1 MIIFLIILAF
11 FLAAGLSFY
20 QYFLRNSSTSKT
32 TYILATLRF
41 LAVFCLLLLLINPI
55 VSSKSF
61 EIQKAPLCIA
71 IDNSGSITMLEA
83 NKTAENVFLKL
94 TESKTLNDKFE
105 IQKFQFDAQCTSDIK
120 LDFRGKQTDIDQ
132 VAKNIENINKNRTF
146 ATVLISDG
154 NQTKGN
160 DFVYSFDGKNKIYPV
175 VLGDTTTFLDLKIG
189 QVNVNKY
196 AFQKNKFPVEVFLEY
211 AGNKSVNANLK
222 ISLGNEV
229 LSTQTIAFLPTKK
242 SVIVDLLLPAN
253 NIGVQIFKATV
264 TSTEKEKN
272 TYNNS
277 KNFAVE
283 VIDQRNN
290 VAIVSSIIH
299 PDIGALKRSIETN
312 AQRKVSIVK
321 PQEISSLEDTGIFI
335 LYQPNADF
343 KSVFDLIKK
352 TNGNQFIITGTNT
365 DFEFLNQNQST
376 FDFKMSN
383 QKEDYLARF
392 DANFNLF
399 ATDNI
404 GFEQLPPLQNS
415 YGTIAAK
422 DKISVLLN
430 ATIRNL
436 AIDQPLMAFA
446 DNQGKRSAF
455 LFGENSWKWRLQ
467 SHVNEKNFEKYDVFI
482 DKTIQFLATNNSKK
496 SLIVNHENFYNTG
509 DNIEVSAQYFN
520 KNYEFD
526 ENAKLT
532 IAVLN
537 KKTKASKNFDL
548 LKSNNDFKVNLDGL
562 AAGQYSFAV
571 KELNSKATYNGF
583 FEILDFD
590 IEKQFVNPNL
600 QKLQQVAAQTNGIV
614 YMPNQIDQLIKTLIE
629 NPEYKA
635 IEKEI
640 VKKSP
645 FIDWVWLLIF
655 CAFCLATEWFLRKYN
670 GML

>member
-1 MIIFLIILAF
+1 MIIFLVFLAF
-11 FLAAGLSFY
+11 FLAIGLSFY
-20 QYFLRNSSTSKT
+20 QYFFRNSSRSKT

-41 LAVFCLLLLLINPI
+41 LAIFCLLLLLINPI
-55 VSSKSF
+55 ISKKSF
-61 EIQKAPLCIA
+61 EIQKAPLSIA
-71 IDNSGSITMLEA
+71 IDNSSSVAALQA
-83 NKTAENVFLKL
+83 NKTAEDIFLKL
-94 TESKTLNDKFE
+94 TESKILNDKFE

-120 LDFRGKQTDIDQ
+120 LDFQGKQTDIDQ
-132 VAKNIENINKNRTF
+132 VAKNIENINKNKTF

-160 DFVYSFDGKNKIYPV
+160 DFVYSFDGKNKVYPV

-189 QVNVNKY
+189 QVNANKY

-242 SVIVDLLLPAN
+242 SVIVNLLLPAN

-283 VIDQRNN
+283 VIDQRSN
-290 VAIVSSIIH
+290 VAIVSSINH

-321 PQEISSLEDTGIFI
+321 PQEINSLQDTGIFI

-343 KSVFDLIKK
+343 KTVFDLIKK

-383 QKEDYLARF
+383 QNEDYLARF
-392 DANFNLF
+392 DTNFNLF
-399 ATDNI
+399 AIDNI

-415 YGTIAAK
+415 YGTISAK

-467 SHVNEKNFEKYDVFI
+467 SHVIEKSFEKYDVFI

-509 DNIEVSAQYFN
+509 DNIEISAQYFN

-526 ENAKLT
+526 NNAKLT

-600 QKLQQVAAQTNGIV
+600 QKLQQVAVQTNGIA
-614 YMPNQIDQLIKTLIE
+614 YMPNQIDQLIKILIE
-629 NPEYKA
+629 NPEFKA

-640 VKKSP
+640 IKKSP
-645 FIDWVWLLIF
+645 IIDWVWLLIF
-655 CAFCLATEWFLRKYN
+655 CAFCLGTEWFLRKYN

>member
-1 MIIFLIILAF
+1 MTIFLI
-11 FLAAGLSFY
+11 FLALIIALGLSFF
-20 QYFLRNSSTSKT
+20 QYFFRNNARSKT

-41 LAVFCLLLLLINPI
+41 LAIFCLLLLLINPI
-55 VSSKSF
+55 VSKKSF
-61 EIQKAPLCIA
+61 EIQKTPLAIA
-71 IDNSGSITMLEA
+71 IDNSSSITALQA
-83 NKTAENVFLKL
+83 NKNAEDVFLKL
-94 TESKTLNDKFE
+94 IENKTLNDKFE
-105 IQKFQFDAQCTSDIK
+105 IQKFQFDAGFTSDIK
-120 LDFRGKQTDIDQ
+120 LDFQGKQTDIDQ
-132 VAKNIENINKNRTF
+132 VAKNIENINKNKTF

-160 DFVYSFDGKNKIYPV
+160 DFVYSFDGRNKVYPI

-189 QVNVNKY
+189 QLNANKY
-196 AFQKNKFPVEVFLEY
+196 SFQKNKFPVEVFLEY
-211 AGNKSVNANLK
+211 AGTKSVNANVK

-229 LSTQTIAFLPTKK
+229 LSTQIIPFSTTKK
-242 SVIVDLLLPAN
+242 SAVVNVLLPAN
-253 NIGVQIFKATV
+253 NIGIQIYKATL
-264 TSTEKEKN
+264 TSTENEKN

-283 VIDQRNN
+283 VIDQRTN
-290 VAIVSSIIH
+290 VAIVSSINH

-312 AQRKVSIVK
+312 VQRKVSIVK
-321 PQEISSLEDTGIFI
+321 PQEINLLQDTNIFI
-335 LYQPNADF
+335 LYQPNTDF

-365 DFEFLNQNQST
+365 DFEFLNQNQNT

-392 DANFNLF
+392 DTNFNLF
-399 ATDNI
+399 AADNI
-404 GFEQLPPLQNS
+404 GFEQLPPLQNT
-415 YGTIAAK
+415 YGTISAK
-422 DKISVLLN
+422 DKISVVLN

-467 SHVNEKNFEKYDVFI
+467 SHINEKSFEKYDVFI
-482 DKTIQFLATNNSKK
+482 DKIIQFLASNNSKK

-509 DNIEVSAQYFN
+509 DAIEISAQYFN

-537 KKTKASKNFDL
+537 KKTKALKNFDL

-562 AAGQYSFAV
+562 TAGQYSFSV
-571 KELNSKATYNGF
+571 KELNSKTSYNGF

-600 QKLQQVAAQTNGIV
+600 QKLKQVAALTNGIV
-614 YMPNQIDQLIKTLIE
+614 YMPNQTDQLIKVLVE

-640 VKKSP
+640 IKKTP

-655 CAFCLATEWFLRKYN
+655 CAFCLSVEWFLRKYN

>member
-1 MIIFLIILAF
+1 MTIFLI
-11 FLAAGLSFY
+11 FLALIIALGLSFF
-20 QYFLRNSSTSKT
+20 QYFFRNNARSKT

-41 LAVFCLLLLLINPI
+41 LAIFCLLLLLINPI
-55 VSSKSF
+55 VSKKSF
-61 EIQKAPLCIA
+61 EIQKTPLAIA
-71 IDNSGSITMLEA
+71 IDNSSSITALQA
-83 NKTAENVFLKL
+83 NKNAEDVFLKL
-94 TESKTLNDKFE
+94 IENKTLNDKFE
-105 IQKFQFDAQCTSDIK
+105 IQKFQFDAGFTSDIK
-120 LDFRGKQTDIDQ
+120 LDFQGKQTDIDQ
-132 VAKNIENINKNRTF
+132 VAKNIENINKNKTF

-160 DFVYSFDGKNKIYPV
+160 DFVYSFDGRNKVYPI

-189 QVNVNKY
+189 QLNANKY
-196 AFQKNKFPVEVFLEY
+196 SFQKNKFPVEVFLEY
-211 AGNKSVNANLK
+211 AGTKSVNANVK

-229 LSTQTIAFLPTKK
+229 LSTQIIPFSTTKK
-242 SVIVDLLLPAN
+242 SAVVNVLLPAN
-253 NIGVQIFKATV
+253 NIGIQIYKATL
-264 TSTEKEKN
+264 TSTENEKN

-283 VIDQRNN
+283 VIDQRTN
-290 VAIVSSIIH
+290 VAIVSSINH

-321 PQEISSLEDTGIFI
+321 PQEINLLQDTNIFI
-335 LYQPNADF
+335 LYQPNTDF

-365 DFEFLNQNQST
+365 DFEFLNQNQNT

-392 DANFNLF
+392 DTNFNLF
-399 ATDNI
+399 AADNI
-404 GFEQLPPLQNS
+404 GFEQLPPLQNT
-415 YGTIAAK
+415 YGTISAK
-422 DKISVLLN
+422 DKISVVLN

-467 SHVNEKNFEKYDVFI
+467 SHINEKSFEKYDVFI
-482 DKTIQFLATNNSKK
+482 DKIIQFLASNNSKK

-509 DNIEVSAQYFN
+509 DAIEISAQYFN

-537 KKTKASKNFDL
+537 KKTKALKNFDL

-562 AAGQYSFAV
+562 TAGQYSFSV
-571 KELNSKATYNGF
+571 KELNSKTSYNGF

-600 QKLQQVAAQTNGIV
+600 QKLKQVAALTNGIV
-614 YMPNQIDQLIKTLIE
+614 YMPNQTDQLIKVLVE
-629 NPEYKA
+629 NPEYIA

-640 VKKSP
+640 IKKTP

-655 CAFCLATEWFLRKYN
+655 CAFCLSVEWFLRKYN

>member
-509 DNIEVSAQYFN
+509 DNIEISAQYFN

>member
-404 GFEQLPPLQNS
+404 GYEQLPPLQNS

-509 DNIEVSAQYFN
+509 DNIEISAQYFN

-590 IEKQFVNPNL
+590 IEKQFVNPNI